1 MRILIGSCMQSLLHC
16 SSWLPTMIEKIL
28 SLRAKKRATSSL
40 DLRKHGIRSNVI
52 PAIPAA

>member
-1 MRILIGSCMQSLLHC
+1 
-16 SSWLPTMIEKIL
+16 MIEKIL